1 MEYPAFCVDFQ
12 QVRRLWGPGSAYSA
26 LIGFCAQSRVPSAIR
41 APAYRAFA
49 RAVGAN
55 LDETELPLDAY
66 PTLGDFFARKLR
78 DGART
83 IDSTPDA
90 VISPCD
96 GVIAARG
103 KVTMGAL
110 VQAKGKSY
118 ELGQL
123 VADYDFAADLVEGE
137 YITVYLSPRD
147 YHRVHAPIAAELVG
161 YDFVP
166 GALWP
171 VNPVVAARR
180 GQLLSRNER
189 VVIRMKLDD
198 GRAAALVMVGAAG
211 VGNMRLGAWASG
223 FQSAEL
229 RPTGAPHHVELSGIR
244 VARGDEL
251 GAFHLGSTVV
261 LVFGRGAVRLDGQV
275 GQGVQFGELLGKVT
289 RPA

>member
-1 MEYPAFCVDFQ
+1 MDFQ
-12 QVRRLWGPGSAYSA
+12 QVRRFWGPGSAYSA

-55 LDETELPLDAY
+55 LDETELPLDEY

-78 DGART
+78 EGART
-83 IDSTPDA
+83 IDPAVDA

-103 KVTMGAL
+103 QAIDGTL

-118 ELGQL
+118 ELAQL
-123 VADYDFAADLVEGE
+123 VADEAFAAALVGGE
-137 YITVYLSPRD
+137 YMTIYLSPKD
-147 YHRVHAPIAAELVG
+147 YHRVHTPIGADLVG
-161 YDFVP
+161 YDFLP

-171 VNPVVAARR
+171 VNPIVANRR
-180 GQLLSRNER
+180 DQLLSRNER
-189 VVIRMKLDD
+189 VVIRMKLAD

-211 VGNMRLGAWASG
+211 VGNMRLASWASG

-229 RPTGAPHHVELSGIR
+229 RPTGEPHHVALSGVH

-261 LVFGRGAVRLDGQV
+261 LVFGPGAVKLDGEV
-275 GQGVQFGELLGKVT
+275 GQAVRFGEHLGKVA
-289 RPA
+289 RPT